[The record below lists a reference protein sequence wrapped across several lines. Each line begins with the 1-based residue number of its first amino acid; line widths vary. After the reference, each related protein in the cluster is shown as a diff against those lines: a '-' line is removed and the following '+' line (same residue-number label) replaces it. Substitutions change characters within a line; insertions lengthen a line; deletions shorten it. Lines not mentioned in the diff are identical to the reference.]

1 MSSEITSYSMLMD
14 IDKEK
19 FYEYEKAFCDRLR
32 FLRNAKGIS
41 AREMSIALGQN
52 VNYINLIENGKRLP
66 SLQGFFSICTY
77 LSISPED
84 FFGETNEKGWGAKHM
99 PGIFARLNRDQLFA
113 MAQMARAFIGE

>member
-1 MSSEITSYSMLMD
+1 MD
-14 IDKEK
+14 IDKDSPS
-19 FYEYEKAFCDRLR
+19 EYENDFCERLR
-32 FLRNAKGIS
+32 FLRNRKGIS

-84 FFGETNEKGWGAKHM
+84 FFGETNEWGRGAKRL
-99 PGIFARLNRDQLFA
+99 PGIFSRLNREQLFA
-113 MAQMARAFIGE
+113 IEQMVRTFIVE

>member
-1 MSSEITSYSMLMD
+1 MFMD
-14 IDKEK
+14 IDKDSPS
-19 FYEYEKAFCDRLR
+19 EYENDFCERLR
-32 FLRNAKGIS
+32 FLRNRKGIS

-84 FFGETNEKGWGAKHM
+84 FFGETNEWGRGARQM
-99 PGIFARLNRDQLFA
+99 PEIFSRLHREQLLA
-113 MAQMARAFIGE
+113 IAQMVRAFIGE

>member
-1 MSSEITSYSMLMD
+1 MSSKITSYSMFMD

-32 FLRNAKGIS
+32 FLRNSKGIS

-84 FFGETNEKGWGAKHM
+84 FFSEANEKTQGAKQM
-99 PGIFARLNRDQLFA
+99 PGIFARLNREQLFA
-113 MAQMARAFIGE
+113 IAQMARAFIGE